1 MEFISGSAL
10 IVGLAYQY
18 VTLTRERREMEQEYE
33 AMQVDPSTSGNV
45 GRAEQ
50 ETVIDETGCCSSD
63 PADRSQDVI
72 YDPDPFNPKNCTA
85 SISAEP
91 QAGTFSCTSAV
102 QKPPLSEKV
111 CRVVNGKV
119 VKLNHQETEK
129 GAGIVPKTA
138 VKKPAVCKPGKITA
152 NPFFNFLRVFRQTH
166 CGQQQQVVVQEAA
179 MQWNRMSCEQKC
191 HYTKQAVTH
200 RIRNKS

>member
-33 AMQVDPSTSGNV
+33 AMQINPSTSDNV

-85 SISAEP
+85 SISPP
-91 QAGTFSCTSAV
+91 QAGTFSV

-119 VKLNHQETEK
+119 VKLNQQETEK
-129 GAGIVPKTA
+129 GAGNVPKS

-179 MQWNRMSCEQKC
+179 MQWNRMSSEQKC